1 MKLSSSAHY
10 ALFLLSS
17 VLGLSSAD
25 SSHLNDDTPCV
36 ARSPTTGLY
45 FDLSALSLSPPE
57 LKDGKKVVKD
67 ARDDSWH
74 AKGHD
79 YPANFTINI
88 CAPVVE
94 NVTDVVGIESSRWKN
109 VSAYY
114 ERDNKVY
121 SIGYGS
127 SLPNR
132 SSLWIDTFVRCANVD
147 MSHPENKLLS
157 LSSVAASSSSITPM
171 ARRVQMKVS

>member
-88 CAPVVE
+88 CAPVIE
-94 NVTDVVGIESSRWKN
+94 NVTDVVGVESSRWKN

-114 ERDNKVY
+114 ERDEKVY
-121 SIGYGS
+121 SIGYD
-127 SLPNR
+127 LHFMD
-132 SSLWIDTFVRCANVD
+132 W
-147 MSHPENKLLS
+147 LLYGCG
-157 LSSVAASSSSITPM
+157 AC
-171 ARRVQMKVS
+171 